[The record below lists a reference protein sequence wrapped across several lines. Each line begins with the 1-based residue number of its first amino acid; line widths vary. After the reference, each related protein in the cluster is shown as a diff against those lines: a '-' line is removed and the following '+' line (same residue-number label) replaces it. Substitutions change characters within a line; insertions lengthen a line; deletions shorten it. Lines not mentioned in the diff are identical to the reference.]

1 MGTSILN
8 LCAPWEEVKEKIK
21 EINIELTDEDLE
33 YEEGNADILLE
44 RLAIKLNRNKEQ
56 VKAFIESISFTDGI
70 AG

>member
-1 MGTSILN
+1 MGTSILK

-33 YEEGNADILLE
+33 YEEGNPDILLE
-44 RLAIKLNRNKEQ
+44 RLAIKLKRSKEQ
-56 VKAFIESISFTDGI
+56 VKAFIESISYTDGI